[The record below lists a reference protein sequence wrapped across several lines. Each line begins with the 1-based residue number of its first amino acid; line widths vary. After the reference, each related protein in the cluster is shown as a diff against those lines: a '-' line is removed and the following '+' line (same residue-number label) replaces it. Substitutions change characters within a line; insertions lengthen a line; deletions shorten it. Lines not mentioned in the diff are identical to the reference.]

1 MLQNYKFINRKQ
13 NQTTSKT
20 NQQLFPIFATSKKY
34 NKKSMTKVSDRLNRL
49 AESATLAMARMSR
62 ELKAKGHDVIALSL
76 GEPDFDTPDFIKEA
90 AKKAIDDNYSHYT
103 PVAGLPELRNAIV
116 SKFKRDNNLEFTAD
130 QIVTSTGA
138 KQSLANVC
146 LSLLNPGDEVLLPC
160 PYWVSYAEIIKL
172 AEGVPVEVPSSIDSD
187 FKVTPE
193 ELEAAITPNTKLL
206 MFSSPCN
213 PSGTVYTKDELE
225 AIAKMLE
232 KYPNIYV
239 VADEI
244 YEHINFTEGH
254 FSMGTIP
261 SMKERTVTVNG
272 VSKGYAMT
280 GWRIGF
286 IGAPLWIAKAC
297 NKIQG
302 QITSA
307 TCAIAQKAAETAM
320 LANPK
325 EVTADMK
332 ATFLKRRDMILNE
345 LNNIEG
351 IKCNIPQGAFYV
363 FPDVSYYF
371 GKSDGTTN
379 INNANDFCMYLLNSC
394 YVAFVAGDAFGN
406 PECVRISYAAADDKL
421 MEAMGRIK
429 NQLAKLS

>member
-1 MLQNYKFINRKQ
+1 MI
-13 NQTTSKT
+13 
-20 NQQLFPIFATSKKY
+20 
-34 NKKSMTKVSDRLNRL
+34 KVSDRLNRL

-62 ELKAKGHDVIALSL
+62 ELKAKGHDVIPLSL

-90 AKKAIDDNYSHYT
+90 AKKAIDDNFSHYT
-103 PVAGLPELRNAIV
+103 PVPGLPELRNAIV
-116 SKFKRDNNLEFTAD
+116 TKFKRDNNLEFTAD

-172 AEGVPVEVPSSIDSD
+172 AEGIPIEVPSTIDND
-187 FKVTPE
+187 FKVSPE
-193 ELEAAITPNTKLL
+193 KLEAAITPNTKLL

-213 PSGTVYTKDELE
+213 PSGTVYSKQELF

-239 VADEI
+239 ISDEI
-244 YEHINFTEGH
+244 YEHINFTEEH
-254 FSMGTIP
+254 FSIGTIA

-280 GWRIGF
+280 GWRGGF

-307 TCAIAQKAAETAM
+307 TCAISQKATQTAM
-320 LANPK
+320 LSDPK
-325 EVTADMK
+325 KVTADMK
-332 ATFLKRRDMILNE
+332 ATFLKRRNMVLNE
-345 LNNIEG
+345 LNTIEE

-363 FPDVSYYF
+363 FADVSNYF
-371 GKSDGTTN
+371 GKSDGNTT
-379 INNANDFCMYLLNSC
+379 IKNANDFCMY
-394 YVAFVAGDAFGN
+394 FVVK
-406 PECVRISYAAADDKL
+406 CSMV
-421 MEAMGRIK
+421 
-429 NQLAKLS
+429 